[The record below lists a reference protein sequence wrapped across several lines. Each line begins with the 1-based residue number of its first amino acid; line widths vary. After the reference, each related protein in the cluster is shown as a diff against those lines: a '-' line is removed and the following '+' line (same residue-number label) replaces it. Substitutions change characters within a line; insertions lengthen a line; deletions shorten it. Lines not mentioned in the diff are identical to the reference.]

1 MSKVKKEQLLKDIKQ
16 KIDYFTKEGASG
28 GTGSCYLNA
37 ARVINEYNI
46 ELSGIDGLDDVDV
59 KRLSKINANMDNI
72 LNSLGLPV
80 ATENENQK

>member
-1 MSKVKKEQLLKDIKQ
+1 MSKVKREQLIKSIKQ

-28 GTGSCYLNA
+28 GTGARYLNA

-59 KRLSKINANMDNI
+59 MRLFEINANMDNI
-72 LNSLGLPV
+72 LNSLRLPV
-80 ATENENQK
+80 ATEQEKQK

>member
-1 MSKVKKEQLLKDIKQ
+1 MSKVKKEQLLRNIKQ
-16 KIDYFTKEGASG
+16 KIDYFTKEGASS
-28 GTGSCYLNA
+28 GTGARYLNA
-37 ARVINEYNI
+37 ARIINEYNI

-59 KRLSKINANMDNI
+59 KRLSEINANMDNI